1 MCNFVQ
7 MQMAMPKRIVSLVAS
22 AVVTLAFMA
31 AFIGLGRWQWTAAFA
46 HQQQL
51 SFEVTS
57 APQPLSRLSTAEQ
70 WLPRTSIG
78 ALATAVGEFDFA
90 HSFRTE
96 PRRTQGGL
104 LPWTV
109 VPLKLRDGSVLAVV
123 VGAQK
128 VNASEPKTKNL
139 SSKQDS
145 AGQDSAAHTSLA
157 QGNSNPV
164 NDDLATELADD
175 DAEILAVTK
184 PSATV
189 LATVVGR
196 LQPSEDSP
204 AIGRWQPSKD
214 ELATD
219 TLTDRWSYPVV
230 RDGYLVVTKDSNPR
244 TPLATPRFISAP
256 TGSIG
261 WRNIAYAFQWW
272 VFAIFAVFVWWR
284 HVMESRGDTYPE

>member
-1 MCNFVQ
+1 MCNFGQ

-51 SFEVTS
+51 SVDITS
-57 APQPLSRLSTAEQ
+57 TPQPLSRLSTAEQ

-90 HSFRTE
+90 HSFRTA
-96 PRRTQGGL
+96 PRRTQEGL

-123 VGAQK
+123 VGAQT
-128 VNASEPKTKNL
+128 VNAREP
-139 SSKQDS
+139 
-145 AGQDSAAHTSLA
+145 
-157 QGNSNPV
+157 
-164 NDDLATELADD
+164 DD
-175 DAEILAVTK
+175 DRAEILALTK
-184 PSATV
+184 PSST
-189 LATVVGR
+189 LRATVVGR

-204 AIGRWQPSKD
+204 AIGKWQPSKD

-244 TPLATPRFISAP
+244 TVLATPRFMSAP

-272 VFAIFAVFVWWR
+272 VFAVFAVFVWWR
-284 HVMESRGDTYPE
+284 HVMESRDDTDPE